1 MGESNPTSQK
11 VVHSTSPGKSPPPL
25 RPPYKFLFPSH
36 QKSVPPPL
44 NKNFQIIT
52 QLSCSHCSCT
62 IFVLISYSFDT
73 QVVLILILID
83 VQYSQNAVFSF
94 EKGLNCQNHPSSG
107 SHHSLRKFP
116 WQNFRSPKLGV
127 NLRPS
132 HPFPLFGKAWVIL
145 FVINCCC
152 TCSLHFVNR
161 SWVSSY
167 SLNLTRLSGIAD
179 FMIIIEFRILTISKC
194 DLNSV
199 LF

>member
-1 MGESNPTSQK
+1 MKKNRIKSISSYLQGFPYWGDGGVQPHQPKSCSFHLTWKIS
-11 VVHSTSPGKSPPPL
+11 SPSPPP
-25 RPPYKFLFPSH
+25 PPYKFLFPSH

-116 WQNFRSPKLGV
+116 WQNFRSPTLGV
-127 NLRPS
+127 NLQPS
-132 HPFPLFGKAWVIL
+132 HPFPLFGKA
-145 FVINCCC
+145 
-152 TCSLHFVNR
+152 
-161 SWVSSY
+161 
-167 SLNLTRLSGIAD
+167 
-179 FMIIIEFRILTISKC
+179 
-194 DLNSV
+194 
-199 LF
+199 